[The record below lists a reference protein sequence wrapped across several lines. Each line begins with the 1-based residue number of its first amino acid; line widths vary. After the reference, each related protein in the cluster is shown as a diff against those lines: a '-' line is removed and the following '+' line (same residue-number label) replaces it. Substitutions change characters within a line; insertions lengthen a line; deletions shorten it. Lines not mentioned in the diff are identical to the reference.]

1 MRSNV
6 LLTKST
12 FGTRTTVEGAVARDG
27 LRMGLILIDARSR
40 IP

>member
-12 FGTRTTVEGAVARDG
+12 LGTRTTVDGAVARDG
-27 LRMGLILIDARSR
+27 LRMGLVSLDAQLR